1 MKLSDKCIEELESA
15 IVREI
20 IHYST
25 LNFFYR
31 AHNLCD
37 NFEYANKLNQLGKE
51 FEKVCKLKEEN
62 SPISNK
68 AN

>member
-1 MKLSDKCIEELESA
+1 MKLSDKCIEEIKSE

-20 IHYST
+20 MHYST

-31 AHNLCD
+31 AQNLCD
-37 NFEYANKLNQLGKE
+37 NVEYANELIRLGEE
-51 FEKVCKLKEEN
+51 FEKVCKLKEKN